1 MRRGRLMPSNSGDSL
16 FILRNLIAKDF
27 KIRYRN
33 MSLGILWSLVNPI
46 VMMGVLTFVF
56 TQLGQ
61 NPRQNFPLF
70 VLVGILPYNFFSLAW
85 MSGTN
90 SIVENSSLIKKVP
103 FRRELLPLST
113 VLANSLHYFIQL
125 GLLLLAMGIVVGPAW
140 SWLWL
145 PVVIG
150 LQLVFVAGL
159 ALATSALDV
168 YLRDMRYVVESTN
181 LVMFWL
187 VPIFYGFSDIPSRF
201 AWIYELNPVAA
212 VILILRTILLNG
224 QAPNLATMFKFAGV
238 SVATLLVGILI
249 FRRLKRNFA
258 DYL

>member
-1 MRRGRLMPSNSGDSL
+1 MPSNSGDSL

-33 MSLGILWSLVNPI
+33 MSLGILWSLVNPL

-56 TQLGQ
+56 TQLMQ
-61 NPRQNFPLF
+61 NPRENFPLF

-85 MSGTN
+85 STGTN
-90 SIVENSSLIKKVP
+90 SIIENSGLIKKVP

-125 GLLLLAMGIVVGPAW
+125 GLLLLAMGVVVGPSW
-140 SWLWL
+140 SWMWL
-145 PVVIG
+145 PVVVA

-159 ALATSALDV
+159 TLATSALDV

-181 LVMFWL
+181 LVMFWM
-187 VPIFYGFSDIPSRF
+187 VPIFYGFSDVPARF

-212 VILILRTILLNG
+212 VILILRTILLHG
-224 QAPNLATMFKFAGV
+224 QAPNLATMLKFASV
-238 SVATLLVGILI
+238 SVAMMVVGALI
-249 FRRLKRNFA
+249 FRRLKQNFS

>member
-1 MRRGRLMPSNSGDSL
+1 MPANSGDSL

-33 MSLGILWSLVNPI
+33 MSLGILWSLVNPL

-56 TQLGQ
+56 TSLMQ
-61 NPRQNFPLF
+61 NPRENFPLF

-85 MSGTN
+85 STGTN
-90 SIVENSSLIKKVP
+90 SIVENSRLIKKVP
-103 FRRELLPLST
+103 FQRELLPLST
-113 VLANSLHYFIQL
+113 VFATSLHYFIQV
-125 GLLLLAMGIVVGPAW
+125 GLLLLAVG
-140 SWLWL
+140 
-145 PVVIG
+145 VVIG
-150 LQLVFVAGL
+150 PSWSWIWLPGVVDLQLVFVAGL
-159 ALATSALDV
+159 TLATSALDV

-181 LVMFWL
+181 LVLFWL
-187 VPIFYGFSDIPSRF
+187 VPIFYGFDDVPGRF

-212 VILILRTILLNG
+212 VILLLRTILLDG
-224 QAPNLATMFKFAGV
+224 QPPNLSTLVKFAGV
-238 SVATLLVGILI
+238 SIGTMFIGGLI

>member
-1 MRRGRLMPSNSGDSL
+1 MPANSGDSL

-33 MSLGILWSLVNPI
+33 MSLGILWSLVNPL

-56 TQLGQ
+56 TSLMQ
-61 NPRQNFPLF
+61 NPRENFPLF

-85 MSGTN
+85 STGTN
-90 SIVENSSLIKKVP
+90 SIVENSRLIKKVP
-103 FRRELLPLST
+103 FQRELLPLST
-113 VLANSLHYFIQL
+113 VLATSLHYFIQV
-125 GLLLLAMGIVVGPAW
+125 GLLLLAVG
-140 SWLWL
+140 
-145 PVVIG
+145 VVIG
-150 LQLVFVAGL
+150 PSWSWIWLPAVVALQLVFVAGL
-159 ALATSALDV
+159 TLATSALDV

-181 LVMFWL
+181 LVLFWL
-187 VPIFYGFSDIPSRF
+187 VPIFYGFDDVPSRF

-212 VILILRTILLNG
+212 VILLLRTILLDG
-224 QAPNLATMFKFAGV
+224 QPPNLSTLVKFAAVSIGTMFIG
-238 SVATLLVGILI
+238 GLI